1 MEKGISMKM
10 DKKIIILAL
19 IILISLLLI
28 CKLSNYWYAGN
39 SYAGNSYAGNSYAGN
54 SYAGNSKNKNNFIN
68 LFSNTSSSPTGTIPL
83 KYNDIYY
90 YGELNKIPCGAQL
103 DLSNQA
109 QIPCIMRKRCPEPEE
124 SKLSANDIALLY
136 SEAYKMAG
144 KEVLNRAITDMKK
157 DEK

>member
-28 CKLSNYWYAGN
+28 CKLSNYW
-39 SYAGNSYAGNSYAGN
+39 YAGN